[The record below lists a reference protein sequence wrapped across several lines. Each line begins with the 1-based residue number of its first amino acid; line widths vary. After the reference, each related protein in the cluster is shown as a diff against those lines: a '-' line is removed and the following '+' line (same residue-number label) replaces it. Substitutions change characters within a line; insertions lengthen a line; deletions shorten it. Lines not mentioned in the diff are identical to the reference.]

1 MRAHMSHVHDI
12 DQQTE
17 KYGEEDIRQNFECT
31 DCRATFLYEKNLRAH
46 MKSKHSK
53 ETDMYNC
60 KSCGEILENLCMY
73 FWDIQPILFG

>member
-60 KSCGEILENLCMY
+60 KSCASKFVQKSSLSRHMELKH
-73 FWDIQPILFG
+73 